1 MGYGSL
7 ALIRSMRAQHL
18 ERIPLRFEHSLH
30 GERSSCTL
38 SPRNRQRSVRSGA
51 IDAEWCARRPCAGQ
65 PSFLLMA
72 SSIGLRSGDTVDP
85 VDWNIVH
92 DHDIAA
98 PERGSE
104 TLLHVSEE
112 HWPVHRALDNERR
125 DHCKYFLSSVNR
137 SSWYPWP
144 TLARSEPTR
153 TDSAGGQFKS
163 PEPPARGSSR
173 RPCHW
178 HRCR

>member
-1 MGYGSL
+1 M
-7 ALIRSMRAQHL
+7 
-18 ERIPLRFEHSLH
+18 
-30 GERSSCTL
+30 
-38 SPRNRQRSVRSGA
+38 VRSQA
-51 IDAEWCARRPCAGQ
+51 LRRSA
-65 PSFLLMA
+65 FTLLMA

-153 TDSAGGQFKS
+153 TASAGGQFKS
-163 PEPPARGSSR
+163 PVACARKFSVTLPLASMPVNRWSGVVRINRGTAGALIAYSAPTCASIAAAPLPR
-173 RPCHW
+173 ADAGIRPTAPLATS
-178 HRCR
+178 